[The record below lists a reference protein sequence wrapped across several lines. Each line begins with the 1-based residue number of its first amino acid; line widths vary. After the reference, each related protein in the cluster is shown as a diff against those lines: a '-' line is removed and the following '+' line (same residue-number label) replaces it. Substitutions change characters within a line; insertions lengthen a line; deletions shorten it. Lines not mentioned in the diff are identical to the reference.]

1 MEENETIC
9 DGASVCRDQRDQ
21 REQRDQRDQS
31 RGTPTADA
39 GCRDAAH
46 GSPEQV
52 TCYPRLLDAIAP
64 SLASTPEFARRNS
77 WCHATEAN
85 NLLLIMYKD
94 KIAFGNFK

>member
-1 MEENETIC
+1 MFLEENETIR
-9 DGASVCRDQRDQ
+9 DGASVCR
-21 REQRDQRDQS
+21 EQTDQRDQS
-31 RGTPTADA
+31 RGTPAADP

-52 TCYPRLLDAIAP
+52 TCYPRLPDAIAP

-85 NLLLIMYKD
+85 NFLFT
-94 KIAFGNFK
+94 KIICMW

>member
-1 MEENETIC
+1 LEENETIR

-21 REQRDQRDQS
+21 REQGDQMDQS
-31 RGTPTADA
+31 RGTPAADV

-52 TCYPRLLDAIAP
+52 TCYPCLPDAIAP

-85 NLLLIMYKD
+85 NLLFT
-94 KIAFGNFK
+94 KIISVRLK